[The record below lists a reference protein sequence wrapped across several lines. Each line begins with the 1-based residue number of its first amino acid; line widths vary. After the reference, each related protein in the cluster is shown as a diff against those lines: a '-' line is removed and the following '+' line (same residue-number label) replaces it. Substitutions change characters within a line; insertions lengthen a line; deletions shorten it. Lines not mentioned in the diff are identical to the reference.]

1 MDENALATR
10 IIGCAIELH
19 REMGPGL
26 LESIYEQCLVHELA
40 SDGLSVLQQVPLPVM
55 YKGIRM
61 KNDLRLDIWVEQR
74 VIVEVKAIEHLTD
87 VHLAQ
92 LITYLR
98 ITDNKL
104 GLLINFNVKLL
115 KQGIKRVALGLK

>member
-1 MDENALATR
+1 
-10 IIGCAIELH
+10 
-19 REMGPGL
+19 
-26 LESIYEQCLVHELA
+26 
-40 SDGLSVLQQVPLPVM
+40 
-55 YKGIRM
+55 M